1 MKGRTIC
8 LAAAIL
14 FGCTAICGAQV
25 KDYPKK
31 PIQFLVGHSAGSTI
45 DVFYRMLGEEV
56 SRIWKVPVSAVNK
69 VTASGS
75 VAAGEVANSDKEG
88 YTLFATLIGQ
98 LASVSV
104 ANPKSTVHILRDF
117 EPIEM
122 HTYAANVMFVRADSP
137 FKTFDDVLDGARKK
151 PGELI
156 AGITQMGSN
165 LHLDALLLN
174 RLAKVDMTLVHQDGP
189 PQVLT
194 GVLGGHFNL
203 GWNNHVFCTPHVA
216 AGKIRI
222 LASDMKCPFAVPTFT
237 EKGYPIDLISVMGL
251 LGPKGMSPAAVKAW
265 EDVLKIVLKEPRFQS
280 FIAKNGF
287 TMTMTTGKDNL
298 SRMMKE
304 EVVRYSRF
312 TPEELG
318 WKK

>member
-1 MKGRTIC
+1 
-8 LAAAIL
+8 
-14 FGCTAICGAQV
+14 
-25 KDYPKK
+25 
-31 PIQFLVGHSAGSTI
+31 
-45 DVFYRMLGEEV
+45 
-56 SRIWKVPVSAVNK
+56 
-69 VTASGS
+69 
-75 VAAGEVANSDKEG
+75 
-88 YTLFATLIGQ
+88 
-98 LASVSV
+98 
-104 ANPKSTVHILRDF
+104 
-117 EPIEM
+117 M
-122 HTYAANVMFVRADSP
+122 HTYAANVMFVRADSS
-137 FKTFDDVLDGARKK
+137 FKTFDDVLDNARKK

-189 PQVLT
+189 PAVLT
-194 GVLGGHFNL
+194 GVLGGHFNI
-203 GWNNHVFCTPHVA
+203 GWNNHVFCTPHAA
-216 AGKIRI
+216 AGKIRV

-265 EDVLKIVLKEPRFQS
+265 EDVLKIVLKEPRFQA

-287 TMTMTTGKDNL
+287 IMTMTTGKDNL

-318 WKK
+318 WKAK